1 MAYLP
6 SKQQIEAYKN
16 KQKIDL
22 SLSRIIPPADE
33 FKRAEMYR
41 EAARIEK
48 NVNSWSQWDLKKAYE
63 DSLECIELLEEEV
76 DGPAFDV
83 LQRIKLNLKVFESEK
98 A

>member
-6 SKQQIEAYKN
+6 SKAMIHAYKN
-16 KQKIDL
+16 KQKLDT
-22 SLSRIIPPADE
+22 SKYIPMTEE
-33 FKRAEMYR
+33 FERAEMYR

-48 NVNSWSQWDLKKAYE
+48 NVNSWSEWDLKKAYE
-63 DSLECIELLEEEV
+63 DTLECIELLEEEV
-76 DGPAFDV
+76 HGAAFDV